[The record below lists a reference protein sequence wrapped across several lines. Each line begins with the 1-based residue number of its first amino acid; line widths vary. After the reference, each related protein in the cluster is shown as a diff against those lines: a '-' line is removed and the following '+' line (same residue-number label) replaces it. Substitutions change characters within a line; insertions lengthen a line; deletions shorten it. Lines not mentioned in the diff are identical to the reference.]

1 MNAKNT
7 AYLFGR
13 YPVLYQ
19 GRKFPITQSL
29 IPFGIETGDG
39 WFKIIDQLSAD
50 ITLLDEKN
58 GTTTIAVQVKEKYG
72 GLRFY
77 VDSGSDAVYDL
88 IVAAEEESLKTC
100 EMCGEPGELRGVGW
114 VSTMCDACW
123 AKNPDSPAPDIKPE
137 GNNAP
142 LSGPRAISAKEV
154 EEK

>member
-7 AYLFGR
+7 AYLIGR
-13 YPVLYQ
+13 YPILYQ
-19 GRKFPITQSL
+19 GHEWPLTQNL
-29 IPFGIETGDG
+29 MAFGFECGDG

-77 VDSGSDAVYDL
+77 VQAGSDAIFDL
-88 IVAAEEESLKTC
+88 IDAAEEESLKTC

-114 VSTMCDACW
+114 VSTMCDKCW
-123 AKNPDSPAPDIKPE
+123 AE
-137 GNNAP
+137 
-142 LSGPRAISAKEV
+142 KEQT
-154 EEK
+154 

>member
-1 MNAKNT
+1 VNAKNT

-29 IPFGIETGDG
+29 IPFGIETGEG
-39 WFKIIDQLSAD
+39 WFRLIDQLSAD

-77 VDSGSDAVYDL
+77 VESGSDAVYDL
-88 IVAAEEESLKTC
+88 IDAAEYESLKTC
-100 EMCGEPGELRGVGW
+100 ETCGEPGELRGVGW
-114 VSTMCDACW
+114 VSTRCDACW
-123 AKNPDSPAPDIKPE
+123 E
-137 GNNAP
+137 
-142 LSGPRAISAKEV
+142 KE
-154 EEK
+154 KS

>member
-7 AYLFGR
+7 AYLIGR
-13 YPVLYQ
+13 YPILYQ
-19 GRKFPITQSL
+19 GHEWPLTQNL
-29 IPFGIETGDG
+29 MAFGFECGDG

-50 ITLLDEKN
+50 ITALDKRD
-58 GTTTIAVQVKEKYG
+58 GTTTIATQVKEKFG

-77 VDSGSDAVYDL
+77 IQSGSDAVFAL
-88 IVAAEEESLKTC
+88 IDEAEALSERTC
-100 EMCGEPGELRGVGW
+100 EMCGEPGKLRGKGW
-114 VSTMCDACW
+114 VSTLCDACW
-123 AKNPDSPAPDIKPE
+123 AKNPDSPGPDIRPE

>member
-39 WFKIIDQLSAD
+39 WFKLVDQLSAD
-50 ITLLDEKN
+50 ITALDKKN
-58 GTTTIAVQVKEKYG
+58 GSETIAVQVKEKFG
-72 GLRFY
+72 GLRYY
-77 VDSGSDAVYDL
+77 VESGSDAVYDL
-88 IVAAEEESLKTC
+88 IDAAEEESLKTC

-114 VSTMCDACW
+114 VSTMCDKCW
-123 AKNPDSPAPDIKPE
+123 AKTQ
-137 GNNAP
+137 
-142 LSGPRAISAKEV
+142 AKE
-154 EEK
+154 KA

>member
-1 MNAKNT
+1 VNAKNT

-77 VDSGSDAVYDL
+77 VQAGSDAIFDL
-88 IVAAEEESLKTC
+88 IDAAEEESLKTC

-114 VSTMCDACW
+114 VSTMCDKCW
-123 AKNPDSPAPDIKPE
+123 AKTQ
-137 GNNAP
+137 
-142 LSGPRAISAKEV
+142 AKE
-154 EEK
+154 KA

>member
-1 MNAKNT
+1 VNAKNT

-77 VDSGSDAVYDL
+77 VQAGSDAIFDL
-88 IVAAEEESLKTC
+88 IDKAEDESSRTC

-114 VSTMCDACW
+114 VSTMCDKCW
-123 AKNPDSPAPDIKPE
+123 AE
-137 GNNAP
+137 
-142 LSGPRAISAKEV
+142 KEQT
-154 EEK
+154 

>member
-1 MNAKNT
+1 VNAKNT

-58 GTTTIAVQVKEKYG
+58 GTTTIAVQVKEKFG
-72 GLRFY
+72 ALRFY
-77 VDSGSDAVYDL
+77 VESGSDAVYDL
-88 IVAAEEESLKTC
+88 IDAAEEESLKTC

-114 VSTMCDACW
+114 VSTMCDKCW
-123 AKNPDSPAPDIKPE
+123 AE
-137 GNNAP
+137 
-142 LSGPRAISAKEV
+142 KEQT
-154 EEK
+154 

>member
-1 MNAKNT
+1 VNAKNT

-77 VDSGSDAVYDL
+77 VESGSDAVYDL
-88 IVAAEEESLKTC
+88 IDAAEEESLKTC

-114 VSTMCDACW
+114 VSTMCDKCW
-123 AKNPDSPAPDIKPE
+123 AE
-137 GNNAP
+137 
-142 LSGPRAISAKEV
+142 KEQT
-154 EEK
+154 

>member
-1 MNAKNT
+1 VNAKNT

-77 VDSGSDAVYDL
+77 VESGSDAVYDL
-88 IVAAEEESLKTC
+88 IDAAEEESLKTC

-114 VSTMCDACW
+114 VSTMCDKCW
-123 AKNPDSPAPDIKPE
+123 AEKQ
-137 GNNAP
+137 
-142 LSGPRAISAKEV
+142 AKE
-154 EEK
+154 KA

>member
-7 AYLFGR
+7 AYLIGR
-13 YPVLYQ
+13 YPILYQ
-19 GRKFPITQSL
+19 GHEWPLTQNL
-29 IPFGIETGDG
+29 MAFGFECGDG

-77 VDSGSDAVYDL
+77 VESGSDAVYDL
-88 IVAAEEESLKTC
+88 IDAAEEESLKTC

-114 VSTMCDACW
+114 VSTMCDKCW
-123 AKNPDSPAPDIKPE
+123 AE
-137 GNNAP
+137 
-142 LSGPRAISAKEV
+142 KEQT
-154 EEK
+154 

>member
-77 VDSGSDAVYDL
+77 VQAGSDAIFDL
-88 IVAAEEESLKTC
+88 IDAAEEESLKTC

-114 VSTMCDACW
+114 VSTMCDKCW
-123 AKNPDSPAPDIKPE
+123 AE
-137 GNNAP
+137 
-142 LSGPRAISAKEV
+142 KEQT
-154 EEK
+154 

>member
-58 GTTTIAVQVKEKYG
+58 GTTTIAVQVKEKFG
-72 GLRFY
+72 ALRFY
-77 VDSGSDAVYDL
+77 VESGSDAVYDL
-88 IVAAEEESLKTC
+88 IDAAEEESLKTC

-114 VSTMCDACW
+114 VSTMCDKCW
-123 AKNPDSPAPDIKPE
+123 AKTQ
-137 GNNAP
+137 
-142 LSGPRAISAKEV
+142 AKE
-154 EEK
+154 KA

>member
-1 MNAKNT
+1 VNAKNT

-77 VDSGSDAVYDL
+77 VESGSDAVYDL
-88 IVAAEEESLKTC
+88 IDAAEEESLKTC

-114 VSTMCDACW
+114 VSTMCDKCW
-123 AKNPDSPAPDIKPE
+123 AKTQ
-137 GNNAP
+137 
-142 LSGPRAISAKEV
+142 AKE
-154 EEK
+154 KA

>member
-58 GTTTIAVQVKEKYG
+58 GTTTIAVQVKEKFG
-72 GLRFY
+72 ALRFY
-77 VDSGSDAVYDL
+77 VESGSDAVYDL
-88 IVAAEEESLKTC
+88 IDAAEEESLKTC

-114 VSTMCDACW
+114 VSTMCDKCW
-123 AKNPDSPAPDIKPE
+123 AK
-137 GNNAP
+137 
-142 LSGPRAISAKEV
+142 KEQT
-154 EEK
+154 

>member
-77 VDSGSDAVYDL
+77 VEFGSDAVYDL
-88 IVAAEEESLKTC
+88 IDAAEEESLKTC

-114 VSTMCDACW
+114 VSTMCDKCW
-123 AKNPDSPAPDIKPE
+123 AKTQ
-137 GNNAP
+137 
-142 LSGPRAISAKEV
+142 AKE
-154 EEK
+154 KA